1 MLSKNINGLAVV
13 HIDAGQRL
21 GTVRGILLDPAKR
34 RATALLVA
42 LAQGWMRKGLLPIEH
57 VYAIGDQAVTV
68 EEEAHIVTPDED
80 SALWASWK
88 DRVDLH
94 GMPILTERGEGVGI
108 VDAYDFDLNGHI
120 TEIAIRQ
127 GVWKRFKGQALTLPG
142 TAIRSFGRD
151 AVIVRA
157 EFAADVQEKQ
167 TDAKPS
173 RAGSDVAEAL
183 EGVAEGQSAGGDV
196 EADASLPVR
205 LWQRVRQFGT
215 SKSVERQPAAG
226 ALEPTENASDALSDD
241 KPPRSSE
248 AERQHGGLPTA

>member
-42 LAQGWMRKGLLPIEH
+42 LTQGWMRKGLLAIEH

-68 EEEAHIVTPDED
+68 EDEAHIVTPDDEN
-80 SALWASWK
+80 ALWSSWK

-108 VDAYDFDLNGHI
+108 VDAYDFDLNGRI
-120 TEIAIRQ
+120 TEITLRQ

-142 TAIRSFGRD
+142 AAIRSFGRD

-157 EFAADVQEKQ
+157 EYAAEVQTEEKLP
-167 TDAKPS
+167 DSK
-173 RAGSDVAEAL
+173 
-183 EGVAEGQSAGGDV
+183 
-196 EADASLPVR
+196 EADSVDSTEEEVSFSAR
-205 LWQRVRQFGT
+205 LWQRVRQFGA
-215 SKSVERQPAAG
+215 SKSDAHQSTSEQP
-226 ALEPTENASDALSDD
+226 SDPLIIHGSPEEA
-241 KPPRSSE
+241 SE
-248 AERQHGGLPTA
+248 ANHENPLPSTHPRATESES